1 MITFSLLFNII
12 PFILIPISMYLTK
25 KRKSLIW
32 EIRKATICYNCK
44 EDLGLSEM
52 KLLSRIMDPKDFS
65 KLCVQ
70 CTRDIKIESIK
81 NPTLNLKYKFKK
93 YLISKKSDKLIWY
106 FTAAAF
112 FFIGLDITLMLFE
125 IKLGLSWIYGSVN
138 IIFWL
143 VSIYKIFLTTKKPS
157 E

>member
-25 KRKSLIW
+25 KRKSLTW
-32 EIRKATICYNCK
+32 EIKKGTVCYNCK

-52 KLLSRIMDPKDFS
+52 KLLSRIMDSKDFS